1 MKIYRVQK
9 RSRVTVYGILA
20 VLSLIAAAVLGLYFY
35 LFAKSKAEVWHT
47 GPIAIDAQEMYWVLI
62 LFGFAFLFAAV
73 FLRDEH
79 DIHQYDQCHDV
90 YLRDKNDD
98 LYYIRLNREL
108 FETKLTFRS
117 VFLRGSRMYRL
128 GMIRYLGEYCKKVM
142 CRENIDELLP
152 TIMENQY
159 TLNNEAAVF
168 GYKIDRVSKID
179 DIAGGVKFSFCL
191 EGSDKLYFAKAFA
204 YMNDYEELLAL
215 IRAKAA

>member
-1 MKIYRVQK
+1 
-9 RSRVTVYGILA
+9 
-20 VLSLIAAAVLGLYFY
+20 
-35 LFAKSKAEVWHT
+35 
-47 GPIAIDAQEMYWVLI
+47 
-62 LFGFAFLFAAV
+62 
-73 FLRDEH
+73 
-79 DIHQYDQCHDV
+79 
-90 YLRDKNDD
+90 
-98 LYYIRLNREL
+98 
-108 FETKLTFRS
+108 
-117 VFLRGSRMYRL
+117 MYRL

>member
-9 RSRVTVYGILA
+9 RRRVTIYGILA
-20 VLSLIAAAVLGLYFY
+20 ILSVVASAALGLYFY
-35 LFAKSKAEVWHT
+35 LFAKSEAEVWCA
-47 GPIAIDAQEMYWVLI
+47 GPIAIDAQEMYWVLM
-62 LFGFAFLFAAV
+62 LLCFAFLFAAM

-79 DIHQYDQCHDV
+79 DIHRYDQCHDV

-142 CRENIDELLP
+142 CRENIDRLLP
-152 TIMENQY
+152 AIMENQY
-159 TLNNEAAVF
+159 TLNDEAAVF
-168 GYKIDRVSKID
+168 GYKIDRVSQID

-191 EGSDKLYFAKAFA
+191 EDSDKLYFARAFQ
-204 YMNDYEELLAL
+204 YMNDYEELVAL